1 MSKVHIQNLNKS
13 YGRTHV
19 LKELSLD
26 LSEGKIYGLLA
37 QNGQGKTTLMKIL
50 AGVATIDSG
59 IVQIDG
65 QAPGVETKKHTAFLS
80 EHPSLDPSKSCRGLI
95 KMMADFFDD
104 FDPNKALSLVKEL
117 GLDENQKLSS
127 MSKGMQEK
135 AALALVLARN
145 ADLYL
150 LDDPLGGVDP
160 ASRDRIL
167 KTILRHYK
175 ENGTVIISTHLIS
188 DVEPILDE
196 VIFLKD
202 GNVFLQENADEM
214 RSRTQSSIDQVFRKE
229 FRQC

>member
-1 MSKVHIQNLNKS
+1 
-13 YGRTHV
+13 
-19 LKELSLD
+19 
-26 LSEGKIYGLLA
+26 
-37 QNGQGKTTLMKIL
+37 
-50 AGVATIDSG
+50 
-59 IVQIDG
+59 
-65 QAPGVETKKHTAFLS
+65 
-80 EHPSLDPSKSCRGLI
+80 
-95 KMMADFFDD
+95 MMADFFDD

-150 LDDPLGGVDP
+150 LDEPLGGVDP

-167 KTILRHYK
+167 KTILRQYTA
-175 ENGTVIISTHLIS
+175 NGTVIISTHLIS